1 MHSSHGQWLMEIF
14 QICVGNVVDGVT
26 TATTAGN
33 CWSFS
38 LWFQTASLRRRHP
51 RVCVRPSIINKI
63 YTLRNTMTRE
73 MLKCPSFAIYKAWVW
88 LVRDLGIRSWM
99 SCLLVCLI
107 RASFVCLLQVCY
119 TCQSVTCEILW
130 VKIVTI
136 QEDHN
141 FCKIFSWHRY
151 RKRNSSL
158 KSCVLTVFVEINH
171 WQNLDNYCQFLEYF
185 LCLRLDK
192 KTGDIQLGWC

>member
-1 MHSSHGQWLMEIF
+1 MFLWKILIILALMHSSHGQWLMEIF

-107 RASFVCLLQVCY
+107 RASFVCLLHVSKCH
-119 TCQSVTCEILW
+119 VRNNMN
-130 VKIVTI
+130 
-136 QEDHN
+136 EDCN
-141 FCKIFSWHRY
+141 NLRGPKSLQQLVY
-151 RKRNSSL
+151 QKRNSFL
-158 KSCVLTVFVEINH
+158 KS
-171 WQNLDNYCQFLEYF
+171 FLF
-185 LCLRLDK
+185 
-192 KTGDIQLGWC
+192 